1 MASSDTT
8 CMLLEGGVLMM
19 EVSGDYYKGASCSD
33 CLCDFNFLL

>member
-19 EVSGDYYKGASCSD
+19 EVSGDYYKRGKLFRLSM
-33 CLCDFNFLL
+33 